1 MLQKE
6 TKTVSTVS
14 RCKDERG
21 EGMKGGE
28 GELPLMMA
36 GKIDKALKL
45 RRANK
50 MDSGTKRTDRKRQ
63 QQNKNNNNNNNND
76 NWSHNYG
83 NNNSSSRSRN
93 SH

>member
-6 TKTVSTVS
+6 TKTVSTIS
-14 RCKDERG
+14 RCKDERE
-21 EGMKGGE
+21 EGMKGGEEE

-50 MDSGTKRTDRKRQ
+50 MDSGTKKNRQ
-63 QQNKNNNNNNNND
+63 KTTTAEQ
-76 NWSHNYG
+76 
-83 NNNSSSRSRN
+83 
-93 SH
+93 